1 MNDISLSNA
10 LATLKF
16 GSVSDMDIQRHK
28 VRVILPELGGL
39 ETAWLPVLTRKSL
52 QDKDYWMLDK
62 GEQVAVLLDARGED
76 GVVLGAI
83 FSDVDKTDVNSQDKW
98 QRRFNDGAVL
108 EYDRKAHQLTV
119 NGGVQHVVVETQAD
133 ITLRTKNNLTG
144 HSDDAVLIEGGNT
157 ITIKAGSKVSI
168 NAPATEISGT
178 LTVQGA
184 ITGQGGLAISG
195 GSGASVSGDM
205 KVSQGSVTVSGGD
218 VTASGKSLVGHIH
231 QAQGPSSPT
240 SAPL

>member
-1 MNDISLSNA
+1 MNDVSLSNA

-16 GSVSDMDIQRHK
+16 GSVSDMDTLRHR
-28 VRVILPELGGL
+28 VRVALPELGGL

-52 QDKDYWMLDK
+52 QDKDYWMPDK

-83 FSDVDKTDVNSQDKW
+83 FSDVDTSEVNSQDKW
-98 QRRFNDGAVL
+98 QRRFKDGAVL
-108 EYDRKAHQLTV
+108 EYDRQAHQLTV

-144 HSDDAVLIEGGNT
+144 DSGDSVLIKGGNT
-157 ITIKAGSKVSI
+157 ITIQAGGKVSI

-178 LTVQGA
+178 LTVKGA
-184 ITGQGGLAISG
+184 ITGQGGMAVSG
-195 GSGASVSGDM
+195 GGGA
-205 KVSQGSVTVSGGD
+205 KVTGSVTVSGD
-218 VTASGKSLVGHIH
+218 VTAGGKSLIGHNH
-231 QAQGPSSPT
+231 MGAHGPT
-240 SAPL
+240 SPPL